1 MNENEENKEEDQ
13 PRYDWNIL
21 MYMSKTKK
29 IVFFVIFSVVY
40 RLILTYILLLFVYQ
54 VNKSKYSSGSHRIL
68 DFNNNAKELEFKQN
82 ELICSLK
89 GCNKCTGTQESNE
102 CITCYAGLEPKYDN
116 NTRTTIIECRN
127 PCKTGEGKMCKTC
140 SVTKNECQACN
151 IGYYLTTKGECNIK
165 SKNLKPN

>member
-54 VNKSKYSSGSHRIL
+54 VNNSKYSSKSVRIL
-68 DFNNNAKELEFKQN
+68 DNNNDAELEFKQN

-102 CITCYAGLEPKYDN
+102 CITCYAGLEPIYDN
-116 NTRTTIIECRN
+116 TNKTIIECRN
-127 PCKTGEGKMCKTC
+127 PCKTGDGKMCKTC
-140 SVTKNECQACN
+140 SETKNECETCN
-151 IGYYLTTKGECNIK
+151 IGYYLTSKGECDIK
-165 SKNLKPN
+165 SKNLKQS